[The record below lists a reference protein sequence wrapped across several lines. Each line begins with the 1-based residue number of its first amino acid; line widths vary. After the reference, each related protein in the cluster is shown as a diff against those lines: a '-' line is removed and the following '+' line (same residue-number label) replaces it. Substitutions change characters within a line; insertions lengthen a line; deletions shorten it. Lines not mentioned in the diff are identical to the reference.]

1 MPTIK
6 IEGMSCQHCVA
17 AVTKALESVDGVT
30 NVRVDLGAGTATFDQ
45 TATVDAEAI
54 RRAIEDA
61 GYELK

>member
-54 RRAIEDA
+54 RHAIEDA